1 MFTDPPRTEPKFGL
15 EKELKDKH
23 PDLWS
28 SLVRII
34 DAATQIWSG
43 TKLRWYTDHGI
54 SHSERVIQ
62 NIEKIIEPLRNK
74 LTCEE
79 VYILLAACYLH
90 DIGMQYLKI
99 PDKNGPPSREDVE
112 YIRKEHPKRSAELI
126 RENIVTL
133 DGNKSF
139 PLNITTGFTRAIMT
153 IVKAH
158 GTEYF
163 SECVK
168 KLTANPPR
176 PNNQNIRGPFL
187 AALLMMGDELD
198 LHETR
203 SDQCF
208 EPIQS
213 SFENFTAESLLHI
226 YKHHYITSVDLEW
239 LGGAGHQIFI
249 RFEFP
254 KDSSDYDE
262 DIKEW
267 VVNKLQI
274 QCHTT
279 EKIFEEQELSWAN
292 KIKIKKVRDDMK
304 LRRSLPEEARSC
316 LKRIVLNIRLVDRE
330 PLIEKLDEYAKGAFD
345 EPEGIHVVCPHN
357 LDESDF
363 QNIVDWFLGYCEC
376 VGTKVEHIDFSD
388 SMESLGKY
396 DINKRI
402 DNLLE
407 SGKKGILVISIFRN
421 MGYEMNEGMIKL
433 LLTDGLSKLFASENE
448 HPCAAVI
455 CTGFNDTSKLNRDG
469 VGDKYCLNNFTEE
482 QMHKYLEEKLGC
494 MDIVRESMVHGMRLE
509 ETSPF
514 NVIMGIDK
522 ARKEWVEEV

>member
-1 MFTDPPRTEPKFGL
+1 MSTDPLRIEPKFGL
-15 EKELKDKH
+15 EKKLKDENFE
-23 PDLWS
+23 LWS

-34 DAATQIWSG
+34 DAATKIWRE

-62 NIEKIIEPLRNK
+62 NIEKIIEPLRNE
-74 LTCEE
+74 LTGEE
-79 VYILLAACYLH
+79 LYILLAACYLH

-99 PDKNGPPSREDVE
+99 PGKNGPPSLEDVE

-126 RENIVTL
+126 RENAVPL
-133 DGNKSF
+133 DGAKNF
-139 PLNITTGFTRAIMT
+139 PLNITTEFLGAIMA
-153 IVKAH
+153 IVQAH

-163 SECVK
+163 SECVE
-168 KLTANPPR
+168 KLTNNPPR

-198 LHETR
+198 LHEKRSNQCFDPTR
-203 SDQCF
+203 SKL
-208 EPIQS
+208 
-213 SFENFTAESLLHI
+213 ENFTAESLLHI

-239 LGGAGHQIFI
+239 LGAGHQIFI

-254 KDSSDYDE
+254 KDSSDYGE

-279 EKIFEEQELSWAN
+279 EKIFEEQGLSWAH
-292 KIKIKKVRDDMK
+292 KIKIKKVRDDLK

-316 LKRIVLNIRLVDRE
+316 LKRIAFNIRLIDRE
-330 PLIEKLDEYAKGAFD
+330 PLVQKLDEYAKGAFD
-345 EPEGIHVVCPHN
+345 APEGIHVVCPNN
-357 LDESDF
+357 LGESDL
-363 QNIVDWFLGYCEC
+363 QNVMDWFFGYCKC
-376 VGTKVEHIDFSD
+376 VGTEIEHIDFSD
-388 SMESLGKY
+388 SMESLGKD
-396 DINKRI
+396 DIKERI

-407 SGKKGILVISIFRN
+407 SGKKGILVVYIFRN
-421 MGYEMNEGMIKL
+421 MGYEMNEGMIKS

-455 CTGFNDTSKLNRDG
+455 CTGFNDTSKLNRD
-469 VGDKYCLNNFTEE
+469 DIRDEYCLNNFTEE

-514 NVIMGIDK
+514 DVIMGIDK